1 MDKDTFMKDRTPILL
16 KRSLLAHPPSQMNL
30 DKCNS
35 WPSLRKLLYGA
46 NSKWKFSKNPQFQ
59 RRVLTS
65 TLITQFLQL
74 QLKQYSKEG
83 TEILPRVTGPRC
95 LLLDGAIPRIF
106 YQYIYLN
113 KTCIM
118 TSPVN
123 MPMRMKEI
131 TQRPTTS

>member
-1 MDKDTFMKDRTPILL
+1 MDKDAFMKARTPILL
-16 KRSLLAHPPSQMNL
+16 KRSLLAHPPSQMSL

-35 WPSLRKLLYGA
+35 WPSLRKLLYAA
-46 NSKWKFSKNPQFQ
+46 NSKWKFSKNPQLQ

-65 TLITQFLQL
+65 TLIIQSPQI

-83 TEILPRVTGPRC
+83 TEILSRAAGPRC

-106 YQYIYLN
+106 YQYSYLN
-113 KTCIM
+113 KTFIM

-123 MPMRMKEI
+123 MPMRVKEI
-131 TQRPTTS
+131 TQRPTTN

>member
-1 MDKDTFMKDRTPILL
+1 MEKDTFMKDRTPVLL
-16 KRSLLAHPPSQMNL
+16 IRSLLAHTPSQMSL

-35 WPSLRKLLYGA
+35 WPSLRKLLYAA
-46 NSKWKFSKNPQFQ
+46 NSKWKFSKNPQLQ

-74 QLKQYSKEG
+74 KLKQFRKEG
-83 TEILPRVTGPRC
+83 TEILPRAAGPRC

-106 YQYIYLN
+106 SKYSYLN

-123 MPMRMKEI
+123 MSMKMK
-131 TQRPTTS
+131 